1 MPARHVFVTRSRIDS
16 SSTESKIA
24 TILSQPRL
32 GGACSRY
39 SVLRGYG
46 TNRWLPPVTKFRYGL
61 AIVHFP
67 SHTYSRTMM
76 CYTTST
82 DRKPSR
88 TTILYSPMECLKE
101 ANPMK
106 STLSSLLLI
115 LVLVAISSAKELPS
129 APSSVARPNDSAI
142 EVAARV
148 SAPNSVQIKTVESK
162 TIDKKFISL
171 AVISTGSTFADSYTT
186 LFARQNW
193 LAGKKGVC
201 NVEVQSAYL
210 YGTHPT
216 AGRAYAVA
224 SVKSVGSVLAAYY
237 LRKRHSKLW
246 SLPLVANSILSL
258 QGTTQNMIAC
268 N

>member
-1 MPARHVFVTRSRIDS
+1 MQNSYD
-16 SSTESKIA
+16 
-24 TILSQPRL
+24 LNQPRWAL
-32 GGACSRY
+32 PLAVIVAILC
-39 SVLRGYG
+39 YG

-61 AIVHFP
+61 AIVQCL

-76 CYTTST
+76 CYTTSAIF
-82 DRKPSR
+82 KPSC
-88 TTILYSPMECLKE
+88 TTRLFPSMECQKGAKL
-101 ANPMK
+101 MK
-106 STLSSLLLI
+106 STLASI
-115 LVLVAISSAKELPS
+115 LTVFVLVATSSAKELPS
-129 APSSVARPNDSAI
+129 APSSVAIPNDSAI
-142 EVAARV
+142 EVATRV
-148 SAPNSVQIKTVESK
+148 YAPNPLVIKTVESK
-162 TIDKKFISL
+162 TIDKKFIGL

-201 NVEVQSAYL
+201 NAEVQSAYL

-216 AGRAYAVA
+216 VGRAYAVA
-224 SVKSVGSVLAAYY
+224 SLKSVGSMVASYY
-237 LRKRHSKLW
+237 LRKHHSKLW